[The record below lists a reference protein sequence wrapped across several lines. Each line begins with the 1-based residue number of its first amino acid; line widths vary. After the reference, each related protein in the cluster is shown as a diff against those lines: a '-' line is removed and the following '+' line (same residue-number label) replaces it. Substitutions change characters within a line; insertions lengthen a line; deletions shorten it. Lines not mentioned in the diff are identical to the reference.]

1 LKQFTIQL
9 FYFTIDYKITK
20 FVKTHNFLKIKLPH
34 LSSILTAFCFIPLL
48 SFSQGYQVNLQG
60 QAQQG
65 MASAGTA
72 FIQDAA
78 SVFYNPGGMSFLD
91 KSQVIG
97 GGTPTFSNSLFTE
110 AETGEYGRTTSPVGT
125 PFAAYGVYKLSD
137 SSKLSFGLGIYTPFG
152 STVEWQ
158 EGWVG
163 RFAVTRLQLMSIFVQ
178 PTISYKLTD
187 AIGVGAGFVY
197 SYGKVNLQKDLP
209 LQFQN
214 GDYGSVELDGT
225 GSGFGFNAGIY
236 FEPVKWF
243 SAGFTYRSQVNMN
256 LNKGTAT
263 FTVPSSLEENFPS
276 GSFTSSLPL
285 PSVTTLGISIRP
297 NDKLTLA
304 LDINHVGWVAY
315 DTLAFDY
322 EVNTESL
329 EDTKSPRNYE
339 NTFAFRLGAQYDFTE
354 KIAAR
359 AGLSYGISP
368 VSNGYVTPETP
379 DANRVSYTVGVGY
392 AIKERLKLD
401 VSLLY
406 TQVTRTDKNI
416 ETNLEGTFKVIA
428 FAPGISIS
436 YIFK

>member
-1 LKQFTIQL
+1 
-9 FYFTIDYKITK
+9 
-20 FVKTHNFLKIKLPH
+20 
-34 LSSILTAFCFIPLL
+34 LL
-48 SFSQGYQVNLQG
+48 SFFFYLPFGSFGQGYQVNLQG

-65 MASAGTA
+65 MASTGTA

-97 GGTPTFSNSLFTE
+97 GVTPTFSNGLFTE

-178 PTISYKLTD
+178 PTVSYKLTD

-236 FEPVKWF
+236 FEPAKWF

-256 LNKGTAT
+256 LKKGTAT

-276 GSFTSSLPL
+276 GNFTSSLPL
-285 PSVTTLGISIRP
+285 PSVMTLGFSFRP

-368 VSNGYVTPETP
+368 VSSGYVTPETP

-401 VSLLY
+401 ASLLY
-406 TQVTRTDKNI
+406 TQVTRTDKNL

-428 FAPGISIS
+428 FAPGLSIS
-436 YIFK
+436 YLFK

>member
-1 LKQFTIQL
+1 MKTPVYHITI
-9 FYFTIDYKITK
+9 
-20 FVKTHNFLKIKLPH
+20 
-34 LSSILTAFCFIPLL
+34 LL
-48 SFSQGYQVNLQG
+48 SVLFCLPFSSLAQGYQVNLQG

-97 GGTPTFSNSLFTE
+97 GVTPTFSNGLFTE
-110 AETGEYGRTTSPVGT
+110 AETGEYGRTISPVGT

-137 SSKLSFGLGIYTPFG
+137 SSKLSFGLGVYTPFG
-152 STVEWQ
+152 STVEWE
-158 EGWVG
+158 EGWAG

-178 PTISYKLTD
+178 PTVSYKLTD
-187 AIGVGAGFVY
+187 AIGVGAGFIY
-197 SYGKVNLQKDLP
+197 SFGKVNLQKDLP

-214 GDYGSVELDGT
+214 GEYGSVELDGT

-256 LNKGTAT
+256 LNKGMAT
-263 FTVPSSLEENFPS
+263 FSVPSSLEENFPS
-276 GSFTSSLPL
+276 GNFTSSLPL
-285 PSVTTLGISIRP
+285 PSIVTLGFSFKP
-297 NDKLTLA
+297 NEKLTIA

-339 NTFAFRLGAQYDFTE
+339 NTFAFRLGTQYDFTE

-359 AGLSYGISP
+359 AGISYGISP

-379 DANRVSYTVGVGY
+379 DANRVSYTVGFGY

-401 VSLLY
+401 ASLLY

-428 FAPGISIS
+428 FAPGLSIS
-436 YIFK
+436 YLFK